1 MNLPG
6 RTLIVTG
13 GSRGIGRGVAEL
25 AAGRGARVVAVGRDE
40 VGLAEVS
47 RRTGGSYVVA
57 DLRRSDAAQAVVARV
72 LDDHGGI
79 DGVVCAAGIGYRGA
93 FAGMPADRLGE
104 IIDTNLRSPLLLARA
119 ALPALLRSGEGAL
132 VFVTSI
138 AGLVGVPDEAA
149 YSASKAG
156 LAAFADL
163 LREELR
169 GSRVTVSA
177 VAPGVVDTEFF
188 ARRGA
193 PYHRSRP
200 RPIPP
205 DRVARLVLRALETG
219 PRRRVEPPWLAAPAW
234 LSAVA
239 PGLYRALA
247 RRWG

>member
-1 MNLPG
+1 MSLAG
-6 RTLIVTG
+6 RTLVVTG
-13 GSRGIGRGVAEL
+13 GSRGIGRSVAEL
-25 AAGRGARVVAVGRDE
+25 AGERGARVVAVGRDE
-40 VGLAEVS
+40 VALAEVS

-57 DLRRSDAAQAVVARV
+57 DLRSTEAADQVVKRV
-72 LDDHGGI
+72 VEEHGGI
-79 DGVVCAAGIGYRGA
+79 DGVVCSAGVGYRGE
-93 FAGMPADRLGE
+93 FATMPADRLND
-104 IIDTNLRSPLLLARA
+104 IIDTNLRAPMLLARA
-119 ALPALLRSGEGAL
+119 ALPALQRSGHGAL

-138 AGLVGVPDEAA
+138 AGLVGVPDESV

-169 GSRVTVSA
+169 GTGVTVSA
-177 VAPGVVDTEFF
+177 IAPGVVDTEFF

-193 PYHRSRP
+193 PYDRNRP

-205 DRVARLVLRALETG
+205 DRVARLVLHALENG
-219 PRRRVEPPWLAAPAW
+219 PVRRVEPRWLAVPAW
-234 LSAVA
+234 LSSAV

>member
-1 MNLPG
+1 MKLAG
-6 RTLIVTG
+6 RTLVVTG
-13 GSRGIGRGVAEL
+13 GSRGIGQAVAEL

-40 VGLAEVS
+40 VGLAEVT

-57 DLRRSDAAQAVVARV
+57 DLREPEAAQDVVTRV
-72 LDDHGGI
+72 LGDHGVI

-93 FAGMPADRLGE
+93 FADMPADRVGE
-104 IIDTNLRSPLLLARA
+104 IIDTNLRAPMLLARA

-138 AGLVGVPDEAA
+138 AGLVGVPDETA

-156 LAAFADL
+156 LAAFADV

-193 PYHRSRP
+193 PYHRNRP

-219 PRRRVEPPWLAAPAW
+219 PLRRVEPRWLTAPAW
-234 LSAVA
+234 LSAAA
-239 PGLYRALA
+239 PGVYRALA